1 MLQSCQFFKFVE
13 IAVIGSQTAL
23 ILLIGWSRL
32 VGGDDGKY
40 ELRFCS
46 AVAVDDLL
54 YATLDLYHDLLSGLV
69 PFVDDHAITY
79 LVLAQKGHVDK
90 RHALSIETKEEDVA
104 R

>member
-1 MLQSCQFFKFVE
+1 M
-13 IAVIGSQTAL
+13 
-23 ILLIGWSRL
+23 
-32 VGGDDGKY
+32 GGDDGKY

-69 PFVDDHAITY
+69 AFVDDHAITY

-90 RHALSIETKEEDVA
+90 RHALGLPAGV
-104 R
+104 